1 MLQWVL
7 WAWWNLMSISNE
19 SMDFNDPKE
28 LNDPNYSMI
37 PSYSMI
43 NWKYGLIQKSTVI
56 PPSLMVLYL
65 FCANL
70 SLPSSGRPSSPNFPL
85 LCLFVFRPASATF
98 SYSSQL
104 FSFLMF
110 PWKRKFPPP
119 STFCFFLSLCKYFP
133 SSSWA
138 KLCVSRVIWSA
149 FSLHE
154 LLIQRCLEQNNFCQ
168 GLECKISHGQRKIK
182 EMKRFKSKRIIDFK
196 C

>member
-1 MLQWVL
+1 MWYLYH
-7 WAWWNLMSISNE
+7 WWSCIYFVQILAYLHQEGRVALTS
-19 SMDFNDPKE
+19 
-28 LNDPNYSMI
+28 
-37 PSYSMI
+37 PSF
-43 NWKYGLIQKSTVI
+43 V
-56 PPSLMVLYL
+56 YL
-65 FCANL
+65 FFVPPRRHFPTPANCFPSKCSPEKGNFL
-70 SLPSSGRPSSPNFPL
+70 LPL
-85 LCLFVFRPASATF
+85 HFV
-98 SYSSQL
+98 
-104 FSFLMF
+104 
-110 PWKRKFPPP
+110 
-119 STFCFFLSLCKYFP
+119 FFLSLCKYFP

>member
-1 MLQWVL
+1 MFSKCSNGSCGP
-7 WAWWNLMSISNE
+7 AGIWWSFQMKVWTLMIQRN
-19 SMDFNDPKE
+19 
-28 LNDPNYSMI
+28 SMI
-37 PSYSMI
+37 LTIPWSQI
-43 NWKYGLIQKSTVI
+43 FHDPQIFKYGLIQK
-56 PPSLMVLYL
+56 
-65 FCANL
+65 
-70 SLPSSGRPSSPNFPL
+70 
-85 LCLFVFRPASATF
+85 ATF